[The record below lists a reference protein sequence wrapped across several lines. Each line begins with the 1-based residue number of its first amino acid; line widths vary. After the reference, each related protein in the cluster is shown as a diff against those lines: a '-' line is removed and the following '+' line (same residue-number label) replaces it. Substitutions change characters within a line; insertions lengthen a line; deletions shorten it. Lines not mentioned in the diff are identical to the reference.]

1 MAAVH
6 ALLKISTNYD
16 LFYCEINYIRV
27 FSGSLQLMSKF
38 DETIKHNAL

>member
-16 LFYCEINYIRV
+16 LFYCEINYMRV
-27 FSGSLQLMSKF
+27 ISGTLQLISKF
-38 DETIKHNAL
+38 DETIKQHAL